1 MRQPGQDSVGLR
13 QHASGQNNFRNPG
26 PFMRRLLSSAA
37 VAALILAAGSA
48 LAATPVAA
56 AKPSITAATVT
67 TQLPRGVT
75 PTHYDL
81 AFTPDADKL
90 TFTASV
96 KIAIDVTAPTK
107 TITLQAADLTFAK
120 ADLAGYGPA
129 KIAVDAE
136 AQTATFT
143 FDKVVAKGAHV
154 LSIDYSGK
162 IYKQAAGLFALDYD
176 TDQGKKRALYT
187 QFENSDARR
196 FIPSWDEPFFK
207 ATYDMRVTVPTG
219 QMAIGNMPVAKS
231 RDLPGGKTEVTFAT
245 SPKMSTY
252 LLFFGLGEFDRATAK
267 VGDVEMGVI
276 TKKGD
281 LAKADFA
288 LKSSGPLLTW
298 FNDYFGAPYPLPKL
312 DHIAAP
318 GQSQFFSAMENWGAI
333 FYFEYALLEDPAI
346 STQSDRQNIYTTVAH
361 EMAHQ
366 WFGDLV
372 TMQWWDD
379 LWLNEGFASWMESRA
394 TEHFHPEWNTQLGAI
409 AGREYAMGLDSLATT
424 HPVVQHVE
432 TVDQASQAFDGIT
445 YQKGQAVI
453 SMLEAYVGPE
463 AWRDGVRRY
472 IKANA
477 HGSTQTDDLWREVE
491 AAAGKP
497 ITAIAHDF
505 TLQPGVPLITVEAGA
520 CAAGKTPVTLTQ
532 GEFSRDKPTKAPL
545 AWRVPVSA
553 QVVGSSTVA
562 KTLVEGGKGALSVE
576 GCGPVVVNAGQAG
589 YFRVLYAPKAFAGVS
604 ASFAKLP
611 AIDQLGV
618 ISDAWALGLNGQQTV
633 TDALGLVQATP
644 ASADP
649 QVWGKAV
656 AVLAEVDGMYEGA
669 PAQRAAFRK
678 LALAR
683 LRPVFQ
689 TIGWTARPDEAPPV
703 ATLRA
708 TLIEKLGAL
717 GDPAVIA
724 EAKRRYA
731 ADKTDPSAVPGA
743 LRKAI
748 LAVVARKADAAAWE
762 ALRAQAR
769 AEKTPLIRDQ
779 LYTQLAS
786 AEDPALAAKALDLAI
801 TDEPGETMS
810 SNMIGR
816 VAVLHPDQAFDFAV
830 AHKDAVNAKVDAA
843 SRTKFI
849 PGLARRS
856 ANPAM
861 IGKVQAYAAAN
872 LPAASRGE
880 ADKSVA
886 SITDRIKTRRSALPT
901 ITAWVAKA
909 GG

>member
-1 MRQPGQDSVGLR
+1 
-13 QHASGQNNFRNPG
+13 
-26 PFMRRLLSSAA
+26 MRRLLSSAA
-37 VAALILAAGSA
+37 AAVLVLAAGSA
-48 LAATPVAA
+48 MAAGPA
-56 AKPSITAATVT
+56 AKPPITAANVT
-67 TQLPRGVT
+67 TQLPRGVV

-96 KIAIDVTAPTK
+96 KININVVKPTN
-107 TITLQAADLTFAK
+107 TITLHAADLAFAK
-120 ADLAGYGPA
+120 AELVGVGAA
-129 KIAVDAE
+129 KVTVDAE

-143 FDKVVAKGAHV
+143 FDKPVSAGAHV
-154 LSIDYSGK
+154 LALDYSGK

-207 ATYDMRVTVPTG
+207 ATYDVQVTVPTG
-219 QMAIGNMPVAKS
+219 QMAIGNMPVSKTQDLGDGKS
-231 RDLPGGKTEVTFAT
+231 KVTFAT

-267 VGDVEMGVI
+267 VGNVEMGVI

-288 LKSSGPLLTW
+288 LKSSGPILQYY
-298 FNDYFGAPYPLPKL
+298 NDYFGAPYPLPKL

-346 STQSDRQNIYTTVAH
+346 STQTDRENIYTTVAH

-394 TEHFHPEWNTQLGAI
+394 TEHFHPEWNTQLSAVGN
-409 AGREYAMGLDSLATT
+409 REYAMGLDSLSTT

-432 TVDQASQAFDGIT
+432 TVDQASQAFDAIT
-445 YQKGQAVI
+445 YQKGEAVI
-453 SMLEAYVGPE
+453 RMLEAYVGE
-463 AWRDGVRRY
+463 DAWRDGVRRY
-472 IKANA
+472 IKAHA
-477 HGSTQTDDLWREVE
+477 HGNTQTDDLWKEVE

-505 TLQPGVPLITVEAGA
+505 TLQPGIPLITVDTGA
-520 CAAGKTPVTLTQ
+520 CVAGKTPLSLTQ
-532 GEFSRDKPTKAPL
+532 GEFSRDKPTKTPL

-553 QVVGSSTVA
+553 QVAGSSAVA
-562 KTLVEGGKGALSVE
+562 KTLVTGGKGALSVD
-576 GCGPVVVNAGQAG
+576 GCGPVIVNAGQAG
-589 YFRVLYAPKAFAGVS
+589 YYRTLYTPKAFAGVS

-618 ISDAWALGLNGQQTV
+618 ISDAWALGLNGQQAV
-633 TDALGLVQATP
+633 TDALDLTLAAPTD
-644 ASADP
+644 ADP
-649 QVWGKAV
+649 QVWGRV
-656 AVLAEVDGMYEGA
+656 ASILTSVNGMYDSA
-669 PAQRAAFRK
+669 LADRPAFRK
-678 LALAR
+678 LAIAR
-683 LRPVFQ
+683 LSPVFAQ
-689 TIGWTARPDEAPPV
+689 VGWTAKPGEAAPV
-703 ATLRA
+703 GTLRSD
-708 TLIEKLGAL
+708 LIGALSAL

-731 ADKTDPSAVPGA
+731 ADKTDPTAVPGP
-743 LRKAI
+743 LRKRI
-748 LAVVARKADAAAWE
+748 LATVARHADAAAWDVLHE
-762 ALRAQAR
+762 QAK

-786 AEDPALAAKALDLAI
+786 VEDDALAAKALELAL
-801 TDEPGETMS
+801 TDEPGETLS
-810 SNMIGR
+810 ANMISR
-816 VAVLHPDQAFDFAV
+816 VAGLHPDMAFDFAV
-830 AHKDAVNAKVDAA
+830 AHKDAVNGKVDAA
-843 SRTKFI
+843 SSTKFI
-849 PGLARRS
+849 PGLASGS
-856 ANPAM
+856 ADPAM
-861 IGKVQAYAAAN
+861 VDKVTAYAAAN
-872 LPAASRGE
+872 LPAGSRGE
-880 ADKSVA
+880 AEKSVA
-886 SITDRIKTRRSALPT
+886 SINTRIKARKAALPQ
-901 ITAWVAKA
+901 ITAWVAKK
-909 GG
+909 G

>member
-1 MRQPGQDSVGLR
+1 MLV
-13 QHASGQNNFRNPG
+13 F
-26 PFMRRLLSSAA
+26 
-37 VAALILAAGSA
+37 AAGSA
-48 LAATPVAA
+48 LAATVAPVRSAV
-56 AKPSITAATVT
+56 TAATVT
-67 TQLPRGVT
+67 SQLPRGVV

-90 TFTASV
+90 TFTGSV
-96 KIAIDVTAPTK
+96 KIDINVAAPTR

-120 ADLAGYGPA
+120 AQITGPGAA
-129 KIAVDAE
+129 KGSAAQISVDAQ

-143 FDKVVAKGAHV
+143 FDKPVAKGAHV
-154 LSIDYSGK
+154 LAIDYSGK

-207 ATYDMRVTVPTG
+207 ATYDVQVTVPTG
-219 QMAIGNMPVAKS
+219 QMAIGNMPVSKTQ
-231 RDLPGGKTEVTFAT
+231 DLGGGKTKVTFAT

-252 LLFFGLGEFDRATAK
+252 LLFFGLGDFDRATAK

-288 LKSSGPLLTW
+288 LKSSGPILQW
-298 FNDYFGAPYPLPKL
+298 YNDYFGVPYPLPKL

-346 STQSDRQNIYTTVAH
+346 STQGDRQNIYTTVAH

-372 TMQWWDD
+372 TMSWWDD
-379 LWLNEGFASWMESRA
+379 LWLNEGFASWMEGRA
-394 TEHFHPEWNTQLGAI
+394 TERFHPEWNSRLGAVG
-409 AGREYAMGLDSLATT
+409 GREYAMGLDSLATT

-445 YQKGQAVI
+445 YQKGEAVI
-453 SMLEAYVGPE
+453 RMLEAYVGPE

-477 HGSTQTDDLWREVE
+477 HGGTQTDDLWREVE
-491 AAAGKP
+491 VAAGKP

-505 TLQPGVPLITVEAGA
+505 TLQPGIPLITVEAGA
-520 CAAGKTPVTLTQ
+520 CVAGKTPVTLTQ
-532 GEFSRDKPTKAPL
+532 GEFSRDRPTKTPL

-553 QVVGSSTVA
+553 QVAGSSTVS
-562 KTLVEGGKGALSVE
+562 KTLVEGGKGSLNVD

-589 YFRVLYAPKAFAGVS
+589 YFRTLYTPQAFAGVS

-618 ISDAWALGLNGQQTV
+618 ISDAWALGLNGQQAV
-633 TDALGLVQATP
+633 TDALDLAMATP
-644 ASADP
+644 ADADP
-649 QVWGKAV
+649 QVWAKV
-656 AVLAEVDGMYEGA
+656 AGVLTNVDGMYDSA
-669 PAQRAAFRK
+669 PADRAAFRK
-678 LALAR
+678 LAIAR
-683 LRPVFQ
+683 LSPVFQ
-689 TIGWTARPDEAPPV
+689 QVGWTAKAGEPAPV
-703 ATLRA
+703 ANLRT
-708 TLIEKLGAL
+708 TLIGALSTL
-717 GDPAVIA
+717 GDPAVVA

-731 ADKTDPSAVPGA
+731 ADKTDPTAVPGP

-748 LAVVARKADAAAWE
+748 LASVGRNADAAAWD
-762 ALRAQAR
+762 ALHEQAK

-779 LYTQLAS
+779 LYTQLA
-786 AEDPALAAKALDLAI
+786 AAQDPALAAKALDLAL
-801 TDEPGETMS
+801 TGEPSETLS
-810 SNMIGR
+810 ANMIST
-816 VAVLHPDQAFDFAV
+816 VAKLHPDLAFDFAV
-830 AHKDAVNAKVDAA
+830 AHKDAVNGKVDAA

-849 PGLARRS
+849 PALGKAS
-856 ANPAM
+856 ADPAM
-861 IGKVQAYAAAN
+861 IDKVRAYAAAN
-872 LPAASRGE
+872 LPAGSRGE
-880 ADKSVA
+880 AEKSAA
-886 SITDRIKTRRSALPT
+886 SIADRIKTRKAALPQ
-901 ITAWVAKA
+901 ITAWATRK
-909 GG
+909 G

>member
-1 MRQPGQDSVGLR
+1 MP
-13 QHASGQNNFRNPG
+13 NNFCNPG

-37 VAALILAAGSA
+37 VAAIVLAAGSS
-48 LAATPVAA
+48 LAAAPAQT
-56 AKPSITAATVT
+56 AKPAITAANVT
-67 TQLPRGVT
+67 TQLPRGVV
-75 PTHYDL
+75 PSHYDL
-81 AFTPDADKL
+81 AFTPDAEKL

-96 KIAIDVTAPTK
+96 KIAIEVTAPTK

-120 ADLAGYGPA
+120 VELAGAGPA
-129 KIAVDAE
+129 KVTVDAQ

-143 FDKVVAKGAHV
+143 FDKLVAKGGHV
-154 LSIDYSGK
+154 LAIDYSGK

-219 QMAIGNMPVAKS
+219 QMAIGNMPIAKS
-231 RDLPGGKTEVTFAT
+231 RDLGAGKTEVTFAT

-252 LLFFGLGEFDRATAK
+252 LLFFGLGEFDRATTK

-288 LKSSGPLLTW
+288 LKSSGPILAW
-298 FNDYFGAPYPLPKL
+298 YNDYFGAPYPLPKL
-312 DHIAAP
+312 DHVAAP
-318 GQSQFFSAMENWGAI
+318 GNSQFFSAMENWGAI

-346 STQSDRQNIYTTVAH
+346 STQADRQNIYTTVAH

-394 TEHFHPEWNTQLGAI
+394 TEHFHPEWNSQLGAVG
-409 AGREYAMGLDSLATT
+409 GREYAMGLDSLATT

-432 TVDQASQAFDGIT
+432 TVDQASQAFDAIT
-445 YQKGQAVI
+445 YQKGEAVI
-453 SMLEAYVGPE
+453 GMLEAYVGE
-463 AWRDGVRRY
+463 DAWRDGVRRY
-472 IKANA
+472 IKAHA
-477 HGSTQTDDLWREVE
+477 HGNTTTDDLWKEVE

-505 TLQPGVPLITVEAGA
+505 TLQPGVPLITVDTGA
-520 CAAGKTPVTLTQ
+520 CVAGKTPVGLTQ
-532 GEFSRDKPTKAPL
+532 GEFSRDKQAKTPL

-553 QVVGSSTVA
+553 QVVGSSTVS
-562 KTLVEGGKGALSVE
+562 KTLVTGGKGALSVD
-576 GCGPVVVNAGQAG
+576 GCGPVIVNAGQSG
-589 YFRVLYAPKAFAGVS
+589 YFRTLYAPKAFASLS

-618 ISDAWALGLNGQQTV
+618 ISDAWALGLNGQQAV
-633 TDALGLVQATP
+633 TDALDLVLATP
-644 ASADP
+644 ADADP
-649 QVWGKAV
+649 QVWGKV
-656 AVLAEVDGMYEGA
+656 ASVLTSVNGMYDSA
-669 PAQRAAFRK
+669 PADRAAFRK
-678 LALAR
+678 LAIAR
-683 LRPVFQ
+683 LSPAFAQV
-689 TIGWTARPDEAPPV
+689 GWTARPGESAPV
-703 ATLRA
+703 ATLRSDLMGA
-708 TLIEKLGAL
+708 LSAL

-731 ADKTDPSAVPGA
+731 ADKTDPTAVPGP
-743 LRKAI
+743 LRKRI
-748 LAVVARKADAAAWE
+748 LATVARHADAAAWD
-762 ALRAQAR
+762 ALHEQAK

-786 AEDPALAAKALDLAI
+786 VEDDALAAKALDLAL
-801 TDEPGETMS
+801 TDEPGETLS
-810 SNMIGR
+810 ANMISR
-816 VAVLHPDQAFDFAV
+816 VSLLHPDLAFDFAV
-830 AHKDAVNAKVDAA
+830 AHKDAANSKVDAA
-843 SRTKFI
+843 SASKFI
-849 PGLARRS
+849 PGLARGS
-856 ANPAM
+856 ADPAM
-861 IGKVQAYAAAN
+861 IGKVTAYAAAN
-872 LPAASRGE
+872 LPAGGRGE

-886 SITDRIKTRRSALPT
+886 AITDRIKARKAALPQ
-901 ITAWVAKA
+901 ITAWVAKK
-909 GG
+909 G

>member
-1 MRQPGQDSVGLR
+1 
-13 QHASGQNNFRNPG
+13 
-26 PFMRRLLSSAA
+26 MRRLLSTAA
-37 VAALILAAGSA
+37 VAALVLAASPA
-48 LAATPVAA
+48 LAASAA
-56 AKPSITAATVT
+56 PPAVTAATVT
-67 TQLPRGVT
+67 TQLPRGVV

-96 KIAIDVTAPTK
+96 KIDIEVTAPTRS
-107 TITLQAADLTFAK
+107 ITLQAADLTFGKVA
-120 ADLAGYGPA
+120 LAGAGQA
-129 KIAVDAE
+129 KVSVDAK

-143 FDKVVAKGAHV
+143 FAKPIAKGAHV
-154 LSIDYSGK
+154 LAIDYSGK

-207 ATYDMRVTVPTG
+207 ATYDVRATVPTG
-219 QMAIGNMPVAKS
+219 QMAVGNMPVAKR
-231 RDLPGGKTEVTFAT
+231 RDLGGGRTEVTFAT

-252 LLFFGLGEFDRATAK
+252 LLFFGLGEFDRATTK

-288 LKSSGPLLTW
+288 LKSAGPILQW
-298 FNDYFGAPYPLPKL
+298 YNDYFGAPYPLPKL

-346 STQSDRQNIYTTVAH
+346 STPKDRENIYTTVAH

-372 TMQWWDD
+372 TMSWWDD

-394 TEHFHPEWNTQLGAI
+394 TEHFHPEWNTQLNAVNN
-409 AGREYAMGLDSLATT
+409 REYAMGLDSLSTT

-445 YQKGQAVI
+445 YEKGEAVI
-453 SMLEAYVGPE
+453 RMLEAYVGHD
-463 AWRDGVRRY
+463 AWRGGVRAY
-472 IKANA
+472 IKAHA
-477 HGSTQTDDLWREVE
+477 HGATTTDDLWKEVE
-491 AAAGKP
+491 AAAGQP

-505 TLQPGVPLITVEAGA
+505 TLQPGIPLITVEPGA
-520 CAAGKTPVTLTQ
+520 CAGGKTPVSLVQ
-532 GEFSRDKPTKAPL
+532 GEFSRDRPSKTPL
-545 AWRVPVSA
+545 VWRVPVSA
-553 QVVGSSTVA
+553 QAAGSSMVA
-562 KTLVEGGKGALSVE
+562 KTLVVGGKGALSVE

-589 YFRVLYAPKAFAGVS
+589 YFRVLYAPKAFTALT
-604 ASFAKLP
+604 ASFARLP

-618 ISDAWALGLNGQQTV
+618 IGDAWALGLNGQQAA
-633 TDALGLVQATP
+633 TDALDLVQATP
-644 ASADP
+644 VDADP
-649 QVWGKAV
+649 QVWSKV
-656 AVLAEVDGMYEGA
+656 AGVLTEVDGLYA
-669 PAQRAAFRK
+669 RDPAERAAFRK
-678 LALAR
+678 LAIAR
-683 LRPVFQ
+683 LEPAFQ
-689 TIGWTARPDEAPPV
+689 RVGWTARPGEASPV

-717 GDPAVIA
+717 GDPAVVA
-724 EAKRRYA
+724 EARRRYA
-731 ADKTDPSAVPGA
+731 ADKTDPAAVPGA

-748 LAVVARKADAAAWE
+748 LAVVARQADAAAWE
-762 ALRAQAR
+762 ALHVQAA
-769 AEKTPLIRDQ
+769 AEKTPLIRDE
-779 LYTQLAS
+779 LYIQLAS
-786 AEDPALAAKALDLAI
+786 AEDEALAAKALDLAL
-801 TDEPGETMS
+801 TSEPSETLS
-810 SNMIGR
+810 SNMISR
-816 VAVLHPDQAFDFAV
+816 VAALHPDLAFDFAV
-830 AHKDAVNAKVDAA
+830 AHKDAVNGKVDMA

-856 ANPAM
+856 ADPAM
-861 IGKVQAYAAAN
+861 IGKVRAYAAAN
-872 LPAASRGE
+872 LPEGSRGE
-880 ADKSVA
+880 AEKSVA
-886 SITDRIKTRRSALPT
+886 SITDRIKTRKAVTPQ

-909 GG
+909 AG

>member
-1 MRQPGQDSVGLR
+1 
-13 QHASGQNNFRNPG
+13 
-26 PFMRRLLSSAA
+26 MRRLLSSAA
-37 VAALILAAGSA
+37 AAVLVFAAGST
-48 LAATPVAA
+48 LAATAA
-56 AKPSITAATVT
+56 PAKSTVTAATVT
-67 TQLPRGVT
+67 TQLPRGVV

-90 TFTASV
+90 TFAASV
-96 KIAIDVTAPTK
+96 KIDIDVAAPTR

-120 ADLAGYGPA
+120 AQIAGPGGA
-129 KIAVDAE
+129 KGGAAKVSVDAR
-136 AQTATFT
+136 AQTVTFS
-143 FDKVVAKGAHV
+143 FDKPIAKGAHV
-154 LSIDYSGK
+154 LAIDYSGK

-207 ATYDMRVTVPTG
+207 ATYDVQATVPTG
-219 QMAIGNMPVAKS
+219 QMAIGNMPVSKTQ
-231 RDLPGGKTEVTFAT
+231 DLGGGKTKVTFAT

-288 LKSSGPLLTW
+288 LKSSGPILQW
-298 FNDYFGAPYPLPKL
+298 YNDYFGAPYPLPKL

-333 FYFEYALLEDPAI
+333 FYFEYALLDDPTI
-346 STQSDRQNIYTTVAH
+346 STQSDRENIYTTVAH

-372 TMQWWDD
+372 TMSWWDD
-379 LWLNEGFASWMESRA
+379 LWLNEGFASWMEGRA
-394 TEHFHPEWNTQLGAI
+394 TERFHPEWNSQLGAVG
-409 AGREYAMGLDSLATT
+409 GREYAMGLDSLSTT

-445 YQKGQAVI
+445 YQKGEAVI
-453 SMLEAYVGPE
+453 RMLEAYVGPD

-505 TLQPGVPLITVEAGA
+505 TLQPGIPLITVEAGA
-520 CAAGKTPVTLTQ
+520 CVAGKTPVALTQ

-553 QVVGSSTVA
+553 QVAGSSAVS
-562 KTLVEGGKGALSVE
+562 KTLVEGGKGSLSID
-576 GCGPVVVNAGQAG
+576 GCGPVIVNAGQAG
-589 YFRVLYAPKAFAGVS
+589 YFRTLYAPKAFAGVS

-618 ISDAWALGLNGQQTV
+618 ISDAWALGLNGQQAV
-633 TDALGLVQATP
+633 TDALDLVMATP
-644 ASADP
+644 ADADP
-649 QVWGKAV
+649 QVWGKV
-656 AVLAEVDGMYEGA
+656 ASILTNIDGMYDGA
-669 PAQRAAFRK
+669 PAERAAFRK
-678 LALAR
+678 LAVAR
-683 LRPVFQ
+683 LAPVFQ
-689 TIGWTARPDEAPPV
+689 QVGWTARAGEPAPV
-703 ATLRA
+703 ATLR
-708 TLIEKLGAL
+708 TSLIGALGAL

-731 ADKTDPSAVPGA
+731 ADKTDPTAVPGP

-748 LAVVARKADAAAWE
+748 LAAVGRNADAAAWD
-762 ALRAQAR
+762 ALRAQAQ
-769 AEKTPLIRDQ
+769 AEKTPLIRDE
-779 LYTQLAS
+779 LYSQLAS
-786 AEDPALAAKALDLAI
+786 AQDPALAAKALDVALSG
-801 TDEPGETMS
+801 EPSETLS
-810 SNMIGR
+810 ANMIST
-816 VAVLHPDQAFDFAV
+816 VAKLHPDLAFDFAV
-830 AHKDAVNAKVDAA
+830 AHKDAVNGKVDAA
-843 SRTKFI
+843 SRSKFI
-849 PGLARRS
+849 PGLAKAS
-856 ANPAM
+856 ADPAM
-861 IGKVQAYAAAN
+861 IDKVRAYAAAN
-872 LPAASRGE
+872 LPAGSRGE
-880 ADKSVA
+880 AEKSVA
-886 SITDRIKTRRSALPT
+886 SITDRIKARKAALPQ
-901 ITAWVAKA
+901 ITAWTARK
-909 GG
+909 G

>member
-1 MRQPGQDSVGLR
+1 
-13 QHASGQNNFRNPG
+13 
-26 PFMRRLLSSAA
+26 MRRLLSSVAGA
-37 VAALILAAGSA
+37 VLVLAAGSA
-48 LAATPVAA
+48 LAATVAPA
-56 AKPSITAATVT
+56 RSAVTAATVT
-67 TQLPRGVT
+67 TQLPRGVV

-96 KIAIDVTAPTK
+96 KIDIAVAAPTR
-107 TITLQAADLTFAK
+107 TITLQAADLTFDKVQIAGPGGAK
-120 ADLAGYGPA
+120 GGAA
-129 KIAVDAE
+129 KVSVDAQ

-143 FDKVVAKGAHV
+143 FDKPVAKGAHV
-154 LSIDYSGK
+154 LAIDYSGK

-207 ATYDMRVTVPTG
+207 ATYDVQVTVPTG
-219 QMAIGNMPVAKS
+219 QMAVGNMPVSKTQ
-231 RDLPGGKTEVTFAT
+231 DLGGGKSKVTFAT

-252 LLFFGLGEFDRATAK
+252 LLFFGLGDFDRATAK

-288 LKSSGPLLTW
+288 LKSSGPILQW
-298 FNDYFGAPYPLPKL
+298 YNDYFGVPYPLPKL

-346 STQSDRQNIYTTVAH
+346 STQADRQNIYTTVAH

-372 TMQWWDD
+372 TMSWWDD
-379 LWLNEGFASWMESRA
+379 LWLNEGFASWMEGRA
-394 TEHFHPEWNTQLGAI
+394 TERFHPEWNSQLGAVG
-409 AGREYAMGLDSLATT
+409 GREYAMGLDSLSTT

-445 YQKGQAVI
+445 YQKGEAVI
-453 SMLEAYVGPE
+453 RMLEAYVGPD

-477 HGSTQTDDLWREVE
+477 HGGTQTDDLWREVE

-505 TLQPGVPLITVEAGA
+505 TLQPGIPLITVEAGA
-520 CAAGKTPVTLTQ
+520 CAAGKTPVALTQ
-532 GEFSRDKPTKAPL
+532 GEFSRDKPTKTPL

-553 QVVGSSTVA
+553 QVAGSSTVS
-562 KTLVEGGKGALSVE
+562 KTLVEGGKASLSVD

-589 YFRVLYAPKAFAGVS
+589 YFRTLYTPKAFAGVS

-618 ISDAWALGLNGQQTV
+618 ISDAWALGLNGQQAV
-633 TDALGLVQATP
+633 TDALDLVMATP
-644 ASADP
+644 ADADP
-649 QVWGKAV
+649 QVWGKV
-656 AVLAEVDGMYEGA
+656 AGVLTNVDAMYASA
-669 PAQRAAFRK
+669 PADRAAFRK
-678 LALAR
+678 LAIAR
-683 LRPVFQ
+683 LSPVFQ
-689 TIGWTARPDEAPPV
+689 QVGWTAKAGEPAPV
-703 ATLRA
+703 ANLRT
-708 TLIEKLGAL
+708 TLIGALSTL
-717 GDPAVIA
+717 GDPAVVA

-731 ADKTDPSAVPGA
+731 ADKTDPTAVPGP

-748 LAVVARKADAAAWE
+748 LAAVGRNADAAAWD
-762 ALRAQAR
+762 ALHEQAK
-769 AEKTPLIRDQ
+769 AEKTPLIRDE
-779 LYTQLAS
+779 LYTQLA
-786 AEDPALAAKALDLAI
+786 AAQDPTLAAKALDLAL
-801 TDEPGETMS
+801 TSEPSETLS
-810 SNMIGR
+810 ADMIST
-816 VAVLHPDQAFDFAV
+816 VARLHPDLAFDFAV
-830 AHKDAVNAKVDAA
+830 AHRDAVNGKVDAA

-849 PGLARRS
+849 PALGKAS
-856 ANPAM
+856 ADPAM
-861 IGKVQAYAAAN
+861 IDKVRAYAAAN
-872 LPAASRGE
+872 LPAGSRGE
-880 ADKSVA
+880 AEKSAASVA
-886 SITDRIKTRRSALPT
+886 DRIKTRKAALPQ
-901 ITAWVAKA
+901 ITAWVARK
-909 GG
+909 G

>member
-1 MRQPGQDSVGLR
+1 VL
-13 QHASGQNNFRNPG
+13 
-26 PFMRRLLSSAA
+26 
-37 VAALILAAGSA
+37 VLAAGSA
-48 LAATPVAA
+48 MAAGPA
-56 AKPSITAATVT
+56 AKPPITAATVT
-67 TQLPRGVT
+67 TQLPRGVV

-96 KIAIDVTAPTK
+96 KININVIKPTS
-107 TITLQAADLTFAK
+107 TITLHAADLTFAK
-120 ADLAGYGPA
+120 AELAGVGAA
-129 KIAVDAE
+129 KVSVNAE

-143 FDKVVAKGAHV
+143 FDKPVSAGAHV
-154 LSIDYSGK
+154 LALDYSGK

-207 ATYDMRVTVPTG
+207 ATYDVQVTVPTG
-219 QMAIGNMPVAKS
+219 QMAIGNMPVSKTQ
-231 RDLPGGKTEVTFAT
+231 DLGGGKSKVTFAT

-267 VGDVEMGVI
+267 VGNVEMGVI

-288 LKSSGPLLTW
+288 LKSSGPILQYY
-298 FNDYFGAPYPLPKL
+298 NDYFGAPYPLPKL

-346 STQSDRQNIYTTVAH
+346 STQGDRENIYTTVAH

-394 TEHFHPEWNTQLGAI
+394 TEHFHPEWNTQLSAVGN
-409 AGREYAMGLDSLATT
+409 REYAMGLDSLSTT

-432 TVDQASQAFDGIT
+432 TVDQASQAFDAIT
-445 YQKGQAVI
+445 YQKGEAVI
-453 SMLEAYVGPE
+453 RMLEAYVGE
-463 AWRDGVRRY
+463 DAWRDGVRRY
-472 IKANA
+472 IKAHA
-477 HGSTQTDDLWREVE
+477 HGNTQTDDLWKEVE

-505 TLQPGVPLITVEAGA
+505 TLQPGIPLITVDTGA
-520 CAAGKTPVTLTQ
+520 CVAGKTPLSLTQ
-532 GEFSRDKPTKAPL
+532 GEFSRDKPEKTPL

-562 KTLVEGGKGALSVE
+562 KTLVEGGRGALSVD
-576 GCGPVVVNAGQAG
+576 GCGPVIVNAGQSG
-589 YFRVLYAPKAFAGVS
+589 YYRTLYTPKAFAGVS

-618 ISDAWALGLNGQQTV
+618 ISDAWALGLNGQQAV
-633 TDALGLVQATP
+633 TDALDLTLAAP
-644 ASADP
+644 ADADP
-649 QVWGKAV
+649 QVWGRV
-656 AVLAEVDGMYEGA
+656 ASILTSVNGMYDSA
-669 PAQRAAFRK
+669 LADRPAFRK
-678 LALAR
+678 LAIAR
-683 LRPVFQ
+683 LSPVFAQ
-689 TIGWTARPDEAPPV
+689 VGWTAKPGEAAPV
-703 ATLRA
+703 ATLRSD
-708 TLIEKLGAL
+708 LIGALSAL

-731 ADKTDPSAVPGA
+731 ADKTDPTAVPGP
-743 LRKAI
+743 LRKRI
-748 LAVVARKADAAAWE
+748 LATVARHADAAAWD
-762 ALRAQAR
+762 ALHEQAK

-779 LYTQLAS
+779 LYTQMAS
-786 AEDPALAAKALDLAI
+786 VEDDALAAKALELAL
-801 TDEPGETMS
+801 TDEPGETLS
-810 SNMIGR
+810 ANMISR
-816 VAVLHPDQAFDFAV
+816 VAGLHPDLAFDFAV
-830 AHKDAVNAKVDAA
+830 AHKDAVNGKVDAA
-843 SRTKFI
+843 SSTKFI
-849 PGLARRS
+849 PGLASGS
-856 ANPAM
+856 ADPAM
-861 IGKVQAYAAAN
+861 VDKVTAYAAAN
-872 LPAASRGE
+872 LPAGSRGE
-880 ADKSVA
+880 AEKSVA
-886 SITDRIKTRRSALPT
+886 SINARIKARKAALPQ
-901 ITAWVAKA
+901 ITAWVAKK
-909 GG
+909 G

>member
-1 MRQPGQDSVGLR
+1 
-13 QHASGQNNFRNPG
+13 
-26 PFMRRLLSSAA
+26 MRRLLSSAA
-37 VAALILAAGSA
+37 AAVLVLAAGSA
-48 LAATPVAA
+48 LAATAA
-56 AKPSITAATVT
+56 PAPAPTKSAITAATVT
-67 TQLPRGVT
+67 TQLPRGVV

-81 AFTPDADKL
+81 AFTPDADAL

-96 KIAIDVTAPTK
+96 RIDIDVAAPTR

-120 ADLAGYGPA
+120 AEIAGPGGA
-129 KIAVDAE
+129 KGGVAKVSVDAE

-143 FDKVVAKGAHV
+143 FDKPVAKGAHV
-154 LSIDYSGK
+154 LAIDYSGK

-207 ATYDMRVTVPTG
+207 ATYDVQVTVPTG
-219 QMAIGNMPVAKS
+219 QMAIGNMPISKTQ
-231 RDLPGGKTEVTFAT
+231 DLGGGKSKVTFAT

-252 LLFFGLGEFDRATAK
+252 LLFFGLGDFDRATAK

-288 LKSSGPLLTW
+288 LKSSGPILQW
-298 FNDYFGAPYPLPKL
+298 YNDYFGVPYPLPKL

-346 STQSDRQNIYTTVAH
+346 STQADRQNIYTTVAH

-372 TMQWWDD
+372 TMSWWDD
-379 LWLNEGFASWMESRA
+379 LWLNEGFASWMEGRA
-394 TEHFHPEWNTQLGAI
+394 AERFHPEWNSQLSAVG
-409 AGREYAMGLDSLATT
+409 GREYAMGLDSLSTT

-445 YQKGQAVI
+445 YQKGEAVI
-453 SMLEAYVGPE
+453 RMLEAYVGHE

-491 AAAGKP
+491 AAAGTP

-505 TLQPGVPLITVEAGA
+505 TLQPGIPLITVEAGA
-520 CAAGKTPVTLTQ
+520 CAAGKTPVALTQ
-532 GEFSRDKPTKAPL
+532 GEFSRDKPGKTPL

-553 QVVGSSTVA
+553 QVAGSSSVS
-562 KTLVEGGKGALSVE
+562 KTLVEGGKGSLSVD
-576 GCGPVVVNAGQAG
+576 GCGPVIVNAGQAG
-589 YFRVLYAPKAFAGVS
+589 YFRTLYAPKAFAGVT

-618 ISDAWALGLNGQQTV
+618 ISDAWALGLNGQQAV
-633 TDALGLVQATP
+633 TDALDLAVAAP
-644 ASADP
+644 ADADP
-649 QVWGKAV
+649 QVWGKIAGI
-656 AVLAEVDGMYEGA
+656 LTNVDAMYDSA
-669 PAQRAAFRK
+669 PADRAAFRK
-678 LALAR
+678 LAIAR
-683 LRPVFQ
+683 LSPVFQ
-689 TIGWTARPDEAPPV
+689 QVGWTAKAGEPAPV
-703 ATLRA
+703 ANLRA
-708 TLIEKLGAL
+708 TLLGALSTL

-731 ADKTDPSAVPGA
+731 ADKTDPTAVPGP

-748 LAVVARKADAAAWE
+748 LASVGRNADAAAWD
-762 ALRAQAR
+762 ALRAQAQP
-769 AEKTPLIRDQ
+769 EKTPLIRDE
-779 LYTQLAS
+779 LYSQLA
-786 AEDPALAAKALDLAI
+786 AARDPALAAKALDLAL
-801 TDEPGETMS
+801 TDEPGETLS
-810 SNMIGR
+810 ANMIST
-816 VAVLHPDQAFDFAV
+816 VAKLHPDMAFDFAV

-849 PGLARRS
+849 PGLAKGS
-856 ANPAM
+856 ADPAM
-861 IGKVQAYAAAN
+861 IGKVTAYAAAN
-872 LPAASRGE
+872 LPAGSRGE

-886 SITDRIKTRRSALPT
+886 SITDRIKTRKAALPQ
-901 ITAWVAKA
+901 ITAWAAKK

>member
-1 MRQPGQDSVGLR
+1 
-13 QHASGQNNFRNPG
+13 
-26 PFMRRLLSSAA
+26 MRRLLSSAA
-37 VAALILAAGSA
+37 AAVLVFAAGST
-48 LAATPVAA
+48 LAATPVP
-56 AKPSITAATVT
+56 AKSAITAATVT
-67 TQLPRGVT
+67 TQLPRGVV

-96 KIAIDVTAPTK
+96 KINIDVAAPTN

-120 ADLAGYGPA
+120 AEMAGVGAA
-129 KIAVDAE
+129 KVTVDAE

-143 FDKVVAKGAHV
+143 FDKPITKGAHV
-154 LSIDYSGK
+154 LAIDYSGK

-176 TDQGKKRALYT
+176 IDQGKKRALYT

-207 ATYDMRVTVPTG
+207 ATYDVQVTVPTG
-219 QMAIGNMPVAKS
+219 QMAIGNMPIT
-231 RDLPGGKTEVTFAT
+231 RTEDLGGGKSKVTFAT

-252 LLFFGLGEFDRATAK
+252 LLFFGLGDFERGTAK
-267 VGDVEMGVI
+267 VGNVEMGVI

-288 LKSSGPLLTW
+288 LKSSGPILEW
-298 FNDYFGAPYPLPKL
+298 YNDYFGAPYPLPKL

-333 FYFEYALLEDPAI
+333 FYFEYALLDDPAI
-346 STQSDRQNIYTTVAH
+346 STQNDRENIYTTVAH

-372 TMQWWDD
+372 TMSWWDD

-394 TEHFHPEWNTQLGAI
+394 TEHFHPEWNTKLAAI
-409 AGREYAMGLDSLATT
+409 GGREYAMGLDSLATT

-432 TVDQASQAFDGIT
+432 TVDQASQAFDAIT
-445 YQKGQAVI
+445 YQKGEAVI
-453 SMLEAYVGPE
+453 RMLEAYVGDT

-491 AAAGKP
+491 IAAGKP

-505 TLQPGVPLITVEAGA
+505 TLQPGIPLITVDTGA
-520 CAAGKTPVTLTQ
+520 CAAGKIPVTLTQ
-532 GEFSRDKPTKAPL
+532 GEFSRDKPTKTPL

-553 QVVGSSTVA
+553 QVAGSSSVA
-562 KTLVEGGKGALSVE
+562 KTLVEGGKGSLSVD
-576 GCGPVVVNAGQAG
+576 GCGPVIVNAGQAG
-589 YFRVLYAPKAFAGVS
+589 YYRVLYTPKAFAGVS

-618 ISDAWALGLNGQQTV
+618 ISDAWALGLNGQQPV
-633 TDALGLVQATP
+633 TDALDLTMATP
-644 ASADP
+644 AEADP
-649 QVWGKAV
+649 QVWGKV
-656 AVLAEVDGMYEGA
+656 ASVLANVNGMYESA
-669 PAQRAAFRK
+669 PADRAAFRK
-678 LALAR
+678 LAIAR
-683 LRPVFQ
+683 LSPVFAK
-689 TIGWTARPDEAPPV
+689 IGWTAKPGEAAPV
-703 ATLRA
+703 ATLRT
-708 TLIEKLGAL
+708 TLITTLGAL
-717 GDPAVIA
+717 GDPAVVA

-731 ADKTDPSAVPGA
+731 ADKTDPTAVPGP

-748 LAVVARKADAAAWE
+748 LATVARNADVATWD
-762 ALRAQAR
+762 ALRAQAK

-786 AEDPALAAKALDLAI
+786 TEDDALAAKALDLAL
-801 TDEPGETMS
+801 TDEPGETLS
-810 SNMIGR
+810 ANMISK
-816 VAVLHPDQAFDFAV
+816 VAQLHPDLAFDFAV
-830 AHKDAVNAKVDAA
+830 AHKDAVNGKVDAA
-843 SRTKFI
+843 SSTKFI
-849 PGLARRS
+849 PSLAKGS
-856 ANPAM
+856 ADPAM
-861 IGKVQAYAAAN
+861 IDKVRAYAAAN
-872 LPAASRGE
+872 LPAGSRGE
-880 ADKSVA
+880 AEKSVA
-886 SITDRIKTRRSALPT
+886 AITDRIKARKAALPQ
-901 ITAWVAKA
+901 ITAWVAKK
-909 GG
+909 G

>member
-1 MRQPGQDSVGLR
+1 
-13 QHASGQNNFRNPG
+13 
-26 PFMRRLLSSAA
+26 MRRLLSSAA
-37 VAALILAAGSA
+37 AAALILAAGSA
-48 LAATPVAA
+48 LAATTSPAAPSPVAGA
-56 AKPSITAATVT
+56 VTAATVT

-81 AFTPDADKL
+81 AFTPDVENL

-96 KIAIDVTAPTK
+96 KIAIDVAAPTR
-107 TITLQAADLTFAK
+107 TITLQAADLAFAK
-120 ADLAGYGPA
+120 VELAGQGPA
-129 KIAVDAE
+129 KVAVDAQ

-143 FDKVVAKGAHV
+143 FDKPVSKGAHV
-154 LSIDYSGK
+154 LAIDYSGK

-207 ATYDMRVTVPTG
+207 ATYDMRVTIPTG
-219 QMAIGNMPVAKS
+219 QMAVGNMPVAKTE
-231 RDLPGGKTEVTFAT
+231 DLGGGKSRVTFAT
-245 SPKMSTY
+245 SPRMSTY
-252 LLFFGLGEFDRATAK
+252 LLFFGLGEFDRATTK

-288 LKSSGPLLTW
+288 LKSSGPILQW
-298 FNDYFGAPYPLPKL
+298 YNDYFGAPYPLPKL

-346 STQSDRQNIYTTVAH
+346 STQNDRENIYTTVAH

-372 TMQWWDD
+372 TMSWWDD
-379 LWLNEGFASWMESRA
+379 LWLNEGFASWMEGRA
-394 TEHFHPEWNTQLGAI
+394 TEHFHPEWNSQLSAVGN
-409 AGREYAMGLDSLATT
+409 REYAMGLDSLATT

-445 YQKGQAVI
+445 YQKGEAVI
-453 SMLEAYVGPE
+453 RMLEAYVGSD

-472 IKANA
+472 IKAHA
-477 HGSTQTDDLWREVE
+477 HGSTTTDDLWKEVE

-505 TLQPGVPLITVEAGA
+505 TLQPGIPLITVDAGA
-520 CAAGKTPVTLTQ
+520 CAGGKTPVTLTQ
-532 GEFSRDKPTKAPL
+532 GEFSRDKPGKTPL

-562 KTLVEGGKGALSVE
+562 KTLVEGGKGSLVAD

-589 YFRVLYAPKAFAGVS
+589 YFRTLYTPKAFAGVS
-604 ASFAKLP
+604 ASFARLP

-618 ISDAWALGLNGQQTV
+618 ISDAWALGLNGQQPV
-633 TDALGLVQATP
+633 TDALDLVQATP
-644 ASADP
+644 ADADP
-649 QVWGKAV
+649 QVWGKV
-656 AVLAEVDGMYEGA
+656 AGVLTEVDGMYDRV
-669 PAQRAAFRK
+669 PAERAAFRK
-678 LALAR
+678 LAVAR
-683 LRPVFQ
+683 LSPVLQ
-689 TIGWTARPDEAPPV
+689 QIGWAARPGETGPV
-703 ATLRA
+703 ATLRT

-717 GDPAVIA
+717 GDPAVVA
-724 EAKRRYA
+724 EARRRYA
-731 ADKTDPSAVPGA
+731 ADKTDPTAVPGP

-748 LAVVARKADAAAWE
+748 LATVARNADTATWD
-762 ALRAQAR
+762 ALRAQAK
-769 AEKTPLIRDQ
+769 AEKTPLIRDE
-779 LYTQLAS
+779 LYAQLAS
-786 AEDPALAAKALDLAI
+786 AQDPALAAKALDLAL
-801 TDEPGETMS
+801 TDEPSETLS
-810 SNMIGR
+810 ADMIST
-816 VAVLHPDQAFDFAV
+816 VAKLHPDLAFDFAV
-830 AHKDAVNAKVDAA
+830 AHRDAVNGKVDAA
-843 SRTKFI
+843 SATKFI
-849 PGLARRS
+849 PGLAKRS
-856 ANPAM
+856 ADPAM
-861 IGKVQAYAAAN
+861 IDKVTAYAAAN
-872 LPAASRGE
+872 LPAGSRGE
-880 ADKSVA
+880 AEKSVA
-886 SITDRIKTRRSALPT
+886 SITDRIKARKAALPL
-901 ITAWVAKA
+901 ITAWVAKT

>member
-1 MRQPGQDSVGLR
+1 
-13 QHASGQNNFRNPG
+13 
-26 PFMRRLLSSAA
+26 MRRLLSSAA
-37 VAALILAAGSA
+37 GAVLVLAAGSA
-48 LAATPVAA
+48 LATQAAPAA
-56 AKPSITAATVT
+56 APSVTAASVT
-67 TQLPRGVT
+67 TQLPRGVV

-90 TFTASV
+90 SFTASV
-96 KIAIDVTAPTK
+96 KIAIEVAAPTR
-107 TITLQAADLTFAK
+107 TITLQAADLAFAK
-120 ADLAGYGPA
+120 AEMAGFGPA
-129 KIAVDAE
+129 KIAVDAQ
-136 AQTATFT
+136 AQTVAFT
-143 FDKVVAKGAHV
+143 FDRPVPKGAHV
-154 LSIDYSGK
+154 LAIDYSGK

-207 ATYDMRVTVPTG
+207 ATYDVQATVPTG
-219 QMAIGNMPVAKS
+219 QMAVSNMPIV
-231 RDLPGGKTEVTFAT
+231 KTQNLGDGRSKVTFAT

-252 LLFFGLGEFDRATAK
+252 LLFFGLGEFDRATTK

-288 LKSSGPLLTW
+288 LKSAGPILGW
-298 FNDYFGAPYPLPKL
+298 FNDYFGVPYPLPKL
-312 DHIAAP
+312 DHVAAP

-346 STQSDRQNIYTTVAH
+346 STQKDRENIYTTVAH

-372 TMQWWDD
+372 TMSWWDD
-379 LWLNEGFASWMESRA
+379 LWLNEGFASWMEGRA
-394 TEHFHPEWNTQLGAI
+394 TEHFHPEWNSQLGAVG
-409 AGREYAMGLDSLATT
+409 GREYAMGLDSLSTT

-445 YQKGQAVI
+445 YQKGEAVI
-453 SMLEAYVGPE
+453 RMLEAYVGHE

-505 TLQPGVPLITVEAGA
+505 TLQPGIPLITVEAGA
-520 CAAGKTPVTLTQ
+520 CETGKTPITLTQ
-532 GEFSRDKPTKAPL
+532 GEFSRDKPTKTPL

-553 QVVGSSTVA
+553 QVAGSSTVS

-576 GCGPVVVNAGQAG
+576 GCGPVIVNAGQAG
-589 YFRVLYAPKAFAGVS
+589 YFRTLYTPKAFAGVT

-618 ISDAWALGLNGQQTV
+618 ISDAWALGLNGQQAV
-633 TDALGLVQATP
+633 TDALDLAMAAP
-644 ASADP
+644 ADADP
-649 QVWGKAV
+649 QVWGKIAGI
-656 AVLAEVDGMYEGA
+656 LTNVDAMYDSA
-669 PAQRAAFRK
+669 PADRAAFRK
-678 LALAR
+678 LAIAR
-683 LRPVFQ
+683 LSPVFQ
-689 TIGWTARPDEAPPV
+689 RVGWTAKAGEPGPI
-703 ATLRA
+703 ATLRT
-708 TLIEKLGAL
+708 TLLGALSTL

-731 ADKTDPSAVPGA
+731 ADKTDPTAVPGP

-748 LAVVARKADAAAWE
+748 LASVGRNADAAAWDS
-762 ALRAQAR
+762 LHAQAQ
-769 AEKTPLIRDQ
+769 AEKTPLVRDE
-779 LYTQLAS
+779 LYSQLA
-786 AEDPALAAKALDLAI
+786 AARDPALAAKALDLAL
-801 TDEPGETMS
+801 TSEPGETLS
-810 SNMIGR
+810 ANMIST
-816 VAVLHPDQAFDFAV
+816 VARLHPDMAFDFAV
-830 AHKDAVNAKVDAA
+830 AHKDAVNARVDAA
-843 SRTKFI
+843 SSTKFI
-849 PGLARRS
+849 PGLAKGS
-856 ANPAM
+856 ADPAM
-861 IGKVQAYAAAN
+861 IGKVTAYAAAN
-872 LPAASRGE
+872 LPAGSRGE
-880 ADKSVA
+880 ADKSAA
-886 SITDRIKTRRSALPT
+886 SITDRIKTRKAALPQ
-901 ITAWVAKA
+901 ITAWVAKK